1 MNKFFKQNNNN
12 EKKIKIKIIE
22 TKKNGKRI
30 ILETKKHLNKIT
42 LRNLD
47 YNSILKKCKC
57 NNSNK

>member
-47 YNSILKKCKC
+47 YSSILKKCKM
-57 NNSNK
+57 